1 MYQRRRRRRKRR
13 RKSRWHPFFI
23 LILVLAGQVAAV
35 IAVQGTEVGQ
45 QLLQVLSNSQNPEAS
60 SDLEIQESSAETFL
74 GYPELYVTEE
84 SSVSQPELS
93 DLRDQY
99 PVEQLRDFD
108 NLKNL
113 YLYDSDYIVPEPEL
127 FDLDSFLDWDLTTD
141 FSVEG
146 PKILIFHT
154 HGSEMYADSGP
165 QGVIQ
170 VGEYLKDVLESQYGV
185 EVMHD
190 TTLYDQNSQIN
201 AYDQMISGVQPIL
214 DANPSIQVTIDLH
227 RDGIGGDGR
236 LVTEIEGQDVAQLMI
251 VNGIS
256 AEYNWES
263 GQMEDVSYLYNP
275 NRSANLAFSFRLKMA
290 SEVLRPGLMRG
301 IYLSSYR
308 YSAFMREKGILLEV
322 GAQGN
327 MLEECF
333 RAMDHFAPVLMSVLQ
348 GKG

>member
-1 MYQRRRRRRKRR
+1 M
-13 RKSRWHPFFI
+13 
-23 LILVLAGQVAAV
+23 
-35 IAVQGTEVGQ
+35 AVQGTEAGQ
-45 QLLQVLSNSQNPEAS
+45 QLLQMLDSSQAGET
-60 SDLEIQESSAETFL
+60 SADPGGMTEPFQ
-74 GYPELYVTEE
+74 GYPELDVTRAETAA
-84 SSVSQPELS
+84 QPELT
-93 DLRDQY
+93 DLRSQY
-99 PVEQLRDFD
+99 PVETLRDFE

-113 YLYDSDYIVPEPEL
+113 YLYDRDYIVPEPEL
-127 FDLDSFLDWDLTTD
+127 FDLDSFLDWDLTVD
-141 FSVEG
+141 FAVEG

-170 VGEYLKDVLESQYGV
+170 VGEYLKEVLETKYGV

-201 AYDQMISGVQPIL
+201 AYDQMISGVQPVL

-236 LVTEIEGQDVAQLMI
+236 LVTEIDGQDVAQLMI

-256 AEYNWES
+256 AEYNGET
-263 GQMEDVSYLYNP
+263 GQMEEVSYLYNP
-275 NRSANLAFSFRLKMA
+275 NRSGNLAFSFRLKMA
-290 SEVLRPGLMRG
+290 AEILRPGLMRG

-327 MLEECF
+327 TLEEC
-333 RAMDHFAPVLMSVLQ
+333 RLAMDYFAPVLMSVLQ

>member
-1 MYQRRRRRRKRR
+1 M
-13 RKSRWHPFFI
+13 
-23 LILVLAGQVAAV
+23 
-35 IAVQGTEVGQ
+35 AVQGTEAGQ
-45 QLLQVLSNSQNPEAS
+45 QLLQMLDSSQAGET
-60 SDLEIQESSAETFL
+60 SADPGGMTEPFQ
-74 GYPELYVTEE
+74 GYPELDVTRAETAA
-84 SSVSQPELS
+84 QPELT
-93 DLRDQY
+93 DLRSQY
-99 PVEQLRDFD
+99 PVETLRDFE

-113 YLYDSDYIVPEPEL
+113 YLYDRDYIVPEPEL
-127 FDLDSFLDWDLTTD
+127 FDLDSFLDWDLTAD
-141 FSVEG
+141 FAVEG

-170 VGEYLKDVLESQYGV
+170 VGEYLKEVLETKYGV

-201 AYDQMISGVQPIL
+201 AYDQMISGVQPVL

-236 LVTEIEGQDVAQLMI
+236 LVTEIDGQDVAQLMI

-256 AEYNWES
+256 AEYNGET
-263 GQMEDVSYLYNP
+263 GQMEEVSYLYNP
-275 NRSANLAFSFRLKMA
+275 NRSGNLAFSFRLKMA
-290 SEVLRPGLMRG
+290 AEILRPGLMRG

-327 MLEECF
+327 TLEEC
-333 RAMDHFAPVLMSVLQ
+333 RLAMDYFAPVLMSVLQ